1 MEQHGRDAQEKDHG
15 KVSTVREDNINSTV
29 ATLTRIIR
37 DMKALGEDAI
47 NLGNTM
53 GAGEKVSPATLNQL
67 GLNMKRVANV
77 LDIEAVE
84 ILCHM

>member
-1 MEQHGRDAQEKDHG
+1 MEQHGQDTQEKGRG
-15 KVSTVREDNINSTV
+15 KASTVREDSINSTV
-29 ATLTRIIR
+29 ATLTKIVR

-84 ILCHM
+84 ILCRM